1 MADTDW
7 TIVQGINVPIQAGL
21 DASDVSRRELRD
33 LAVLLALPMMW
44 VDLGPDEI
52 AAGLLDALFGMFRL
66 SSGYVRFSDPAG
78 GPALEY
84 WRPRGPRIPP
94 ELETMLTAAPT
105 REQGAVTMVVA
116 APTGDGS
123 VRGTSMSPAFP
134 AEGGLVIVGSTR
146 TDFPTDFELHL
157 LRAAVGQATISIHAA
172 RRLAAERA
180 ARFTAETALQRR
192 NAFLATISGDL
203 AAARAMLE
211 EREVQAHDLAIAASA
226 SRASANG
233 AVETASRPA
242 AADAPADDASPLTLP
257 TRLTRREAEVLGLLA
272 QGLSNKEIAA
282 ILCLSDRTVERHV
295 TGLYRKIGVERRTE
309 ATAFALR
316 CGLVD
321 ANGHEP

>member
-1 MADTDW
+1 MADTDRA
-7 TIVQGINVPIQAGL
+7 IVQGIDVPLQTGL
-21 DASDVSRRELRD
+21 DAPDVSRRELRD

-44 VDLGPDEI
+44 VDLEPAGI
-52 AAGLLDALFGMFRL
+52 AAGVLDALFGMFRL

-94 ELETMLTAAPT
+94 ELEMMLAASPT
-105 REQGAVTMVVA
+105 REQSAVTMVIA
-116 APTGDGS
+116 APSGDGS

-134 AEGGLVIVGSTR
+134 GEGGLVVVGSTR
-146 TDFPTDFELHL
+146 TDFPTGFELHL

-172 RRLAAERA
+172 RRLATERA

-203 AAARAMLE
+203 AAARAMLDE
-211 EREVQAHDLAIAASA
+211 HAGHAYDLATAASTSPA
-226 SRASANG
+226 ATNG
-233 AVETASRPA
+233 AAETASNPA
-242 AADAPADDASPLTLP
+242 RADTPADEAQPLALP

-282 ILCLSDRTVERHV
+282 ILCLSDRTVERHI

-316 CGLVD
+316 YGLVD
-321 ANGHEP
+321 GNTLES